1 MSCHVKKTVLRA
13 LYIPVAFLLAIVAF
27 VVARDQ
33 GWLSPIGIDSS
44 TQDSQVIQAIE
55 RTQEVSLM
63 SLGIQ
68 GILQKEQSSTVL
80 GQSIPGTGERV
91 LIVYKFTAKLGVDG
105 EQVQVEETG
114 EDAYTVTVPDFTFIG
129 TQEPTFEVPVE
140 DGGILRFVT
149 PDIDQLELVNEILS
163 DDGKQEYIDSNL
175 DLLQDQTRVF
185 YDSLITSVVPDAEV
199 TYEFAS

>member
-1 MSCHVKKTVLRA
+1 MKKTVLRA
-13 LYIPVAFLLAIVAF
+13 LYIPLAFLLAIVAF

-68 GILQKEQSSTVL
+68 GILQKEQNSTVF

-114 EDAYTVTVPDFTFIG
+114 ENAYTVTVPDFMFIG
-129 TQEPTFEVPVE
+129 TQEPTFEFPVE

-163 DDGKQEYIDSNL
+163 DDGKQEYIDSNV

>member
-1 MSCHVKKTVLRA
+1 MKKTLLRL
-13 LYIPVAFLLAIVAF
+13 LYIPLAFLIAIVGFAI
-27 VVARDQ
+27 ARDQ
-33 GWLSPIGIDSS
+33 GWLSPIGIESNS
-44 TQDSQVIQAIE
+44 KDSQVIQAIE

-68 GILQKEQSSTVL
+68 GILQKEQNTTVF
-80 GQSIPGTGERV
+80 GQSIPGTGEKV
-91 LIVYKFTAKLGVDG
+91 LIVYKFKAKLGVDG
-105 EQVQVEETG
+105 EQVEVA
-114 EDAYTVTVPDFTFIG
+114 EDGTDKYTVTVPEFTFIG

-140 DGGILRFVT
+140 DGGLLRFVT

-175 DLLQDQTRVF
+175 DLLQDQTKVF
-185 YDSLITSVVPDAEV
+185 YDGLIKSVVPEAEV

>member
-68 GILQKEQSSTVL
+68 GILQKEQSSTVF

>member
-1 MSCHVKKTVLRA
+1 MKKTVLRA
-13 LYIPVAFLLAIVAF
+13 LYIPLAFLLAIVAF

-68 GILQKEQSSTVL
+68 GILQKEQNSTVF

-114 EDAYTVTVPDFTFIG
+114 ENAYTVTVPDFMFIG

-163 DDGKQEYIDSNL
+163 DDGKQEYIDSNV

-185 YDSLITSVVPDAEV
+185 YDSLITSVVPDADV

>member
-1 MSCHVKKTVLRA
+1 MKNTALRL
-13 LYIPVAFLLAIVAF
+13 LYIPLAFLIAIVAF
-27 VVARDQ
+27 TAAKGQ
-33 GWLSPIGIDSS
+33 GWLSPLGIDSN
-44 TQDSQVIQAIE
+44 TQDSQIIQAIE

-68 GILQKEQSSTVL
+68 GLLQKEQSTTL
-80 GQSIPGTGERV
+80 FGKSIPGTGEKV
-91 LIVYKFTAKLGVDG
+91 FVVYKFRAKLGLDG
-105 EQVQVEETG
+105 QQVQVEETG
-114 EDAYTVTVPDFTFIG
+114 ENAYTVSVPEFMFIG

-163 DDGKQEYIDSNL
+163 DDGKDEYIESNL
-175 DLLQDQTRVF
+175 DLLQDQTKVF
-185 YDSLITSVVPDAEV
+185 YDGLITSVVADADV

>member
-1 MSCHVKKTVLRA
+1 MKKTVLRA
-13 LYIPVAFLLAIVAF
+13 LYIPLAFLLAIVAF

-68 GILQKEQSSTVL
+68 GILQKEQSSTVF

-114 EDAYTVTVPDFTFIG
+114 ENAYTVTVPDFMFIG

-163 DDGKQEYIDSNL
+163 DDGKQEYIDSNV

-185 YDSLITSVVPDAEV
+185 YDSLITSVVPNAEV

>member
-1 MSCHVKKTVLRA
+1 MKKTVLRA
-13 LYIPVAFLLAIVAF
+13 LYIPLAFLLAIVAF
-27 VVARDQ
+27 VVVRDQ

-55 RTQEVSLM
+55 RTQEVALM

-68 GILQKEQSSTVL
+68 GILQKEQNSTVF

-114 EDAYTVTVPDFTFIG
+114 ENAYTVTVPDFTFIG

-163 DDGKQEYIDSNL
+163 DDGKQEYVDSNV

>member
-1 MSCHVKKTVLRA
+1 MKKTVLRA
-13 LYIPVAFLLAIVAF
+13 LYIPLAFLLAIVAF

-68 GILQKEQSSTVL
+68 GILQKEQNSTVF

-114 EDAYTVTVPDFTFIG
+114 ENAYTVTVPDFMFIG

-163 DDGKQEYIDSNL
+163 DDGKQEYIDSNV

>member
-1 MSCHVKKTVLRA
+1 MKKTVLRA
-13 LYIPVAFLLAIVAF
+13 LYIPLAFLLAIVAF

-68 GILQKEQSSTVL
+68 GILQKEQSSTVF

-105 EQVQVEETG
+105 EQVEVEETG

-163 DDGKQEYIDSNL
+163 DDGKQEYIDSNV
-175 DLLQDQTRVF
+175 DLLQDQTKVF

-199 TYEFAS
+199 TYEFAT

>member
-68 GILQKEQSSTVL
+68 GILQKEQSSTVF

-185 YDSLITSVVPDAEV
+185 YDSLITSGVPDADV

>member
-1 MSCHVKKTVLRA
+1 MKKTVLRA
-13 LYIPVAFLLAIVAF
+13 LYIPLAFLLAIVAF

-33 GWLSPIGIDSS
+33 GWLSPIGIDSN

-68 GILQKEQSSTVL
+68 GILQKEQSSTVF

-114 EDAYTVTVPDFTFIG
+114 ENAYTVTVPDFMFIG

-163 DDGKQEYIDSNL
+163 DDGKQEYVDSNV